1 MSKKFLILGNPVKHS
16 LSPKIHNF
24 WFKKYN
30 IDAIYEKKEAK
41 EIELPDIIKEIKE
54 GKIDGANVTVPFK
67 QKIIPH
73 LDDLNE
79 RSKNTKSVNTIYKNG
94 NKIIGDN
101 TDIYGFTQSL
111 KNHSLNLL
119 NKIALIIGA
128 GGVAPSI
135 ITALENI
142 GVKKIFIKNRTY
154 KKIENLKKEFP
165 RIELLEWDK
174 HINFDIVINAT
185 SLGLKE
191 EDEINLNFDDLNGQK
206 IFYDTIYNPPMTNFL
221 KKAKEKEHTIINGKL
236 MLFLQAQKAF
246 EIWTKILPELN
257 EEFLEHLKND

>member
-1 MSKKFLILGNPVKHS
+1 MDS
-16 LSPKIHNF
+16 LS
-24 WFKKYN
+24 
-30 IDAIYEKKEAK
+30 
-41 EIELPDIIKEIKE
+41 
-54 GKIDGANVTVPFK
+54 
-67 QKIIPH
+67 
-73 LDDLNE
+73 E
-79 RSKNTKSVNTIYKNG
+79 RSKNTKSVNTISKNG

-111 KNHSLNLL
+111 KNHSLNLS

-165 RIELLEWDK
+165 KIELLKWDD
-174 HINFDIVINAT
+174 HIDFDIVINAT

-191 EDEINLNFDDLNGQK
+191 EDKINLNFDDLNGQK

-221 KKAKEKEHTIINGKL
+221 KKAKEKEHIVINGKL
-236 MLFLQAQKAF
+236 MLFLQARKAF

-257 EEFLEHLKND
+257 DEFIEHLKND

>member
-1 MSKKFLILGNPVKHS
+1 MNKKFLILGNPVEHS

-30 IDAIYEKKEAK
+30 IDAIYEKREAK

-54 GKIDGANVTVPFK
+54 EKIDGANVTVPFK

-73 LDDLNE
+73 LDDLSE
-79 RSKNTKSVNTIYKNG
+79 RSNNTKSVNTIIRNG
-94 NKIIGDN
+94 DKIIGDN

-119 NKIALIIGA
+119 DKIALIIGA

-154 KKIENLKKEFP
+154 KKIEILKKEFP
-165 RIELLEWDK
+165 KIELLEWDK

-191 EDEINLNFDDLNGQK
+191 EDKINLNFDYLNGK
-206 IFYDTIYNPPMTNFL
+206 KTFYDTIYNPPLTNFL
-221 KKAKEKEHTIINGKL
+221 KKAKENLNNSPFSCKLIEANINDN
-236 MLFLQAQKAF
+236 
-246 EIWTKILPELN
+246 LN
-257 EEFLEHLKND
+257 ITNASV

>member
-1 MSKKFLILGNPVKHS
+1 MSRKFLILGNPVEHS
-16 LSPKIHNF
+16 LSPKIHNL

-67 QKIIPH
+67 QRIIPH
-73 LDDLNE
+73 LDDLSK
-79 RSKNTKSVNTIYKNG
+79 RSHNTKSVNTIIKDG
-94 NKIIGDN
+94 DKIIGDN

-111 KNHSLNLL
+111 KNYSLKLL
-119 NKIALIIGA
+119 DKKALIIGA

-135 ITALENI
+135 ITGLENL
-142 GVKKIFIKNRTY
+142 GVKKIFIKNRTF

-165 RIELLEWDK
+165 KIELLEWVD
-174 HINFDIVINAT
+174 HIDFDIVINAT
-185 SLGLKE
+185 SLGLKK
-191 EDEINLNFDDLNGQK
+191 EDKIDLNFDNLNGQK

-221 KKAKEKEHTIINGKL
+221 KKAKEREHIIINGKL

-246 EIWTKILPELN
+246 EIWNKILPELN

>member
-1 MSKKFLILGNPVKHS
+1 MSKKFLIIGNPVEHS

-30 IDAIYEKKEAK
+30 IDAIYEKREAK
-41 EIELPDIIKEIKE
+41 EIELTDIIKEIRE
-54 GKIDGANVTVPFK
+54 EKIEGANVTVPFK

-73 LDDLNE
+73 LDDLSE
-79 RSKNTKSVNTIYKNG
+79 RSNKTKSVNTIIRNG
-94 NKIIGDN
+94 DKIIGDN

-111 KNHSLNLL
+111 KNHSLELL
-119 NKIALIIGA
+119 GKIALIIGA

-135 ITALENI
+135 ITGLENL
-142 GVKKIFIKNRTY
+142 GVKKIFIKNRTF
-154 KKIENLKKEFP
+154 KKIENLKKKFP
-165 RIELLEWDK
+165 RIELLKWDD
-174 HINFDIVINAT
+174 HIDFDIVINAT

-191 EDEINLNFDDLNGQK
+191 EDKINLNFDNLKSQK

-221 KKAKEKEHTIINGKL
+221 KNAKQKEHKIINGKL

-257 EEFLEHLKND
+257 EEFLEHIKK

>member
-1 MSKKFLILGNPVKHS
+1 MSKKFLILGNPVEHS

-30 IDAIYEKKEAK
+30 IDAIYKKREVK
-41 EIELPDIIKEIKE
+41 EIELPDIIQEIKE
-54 GKIDGANVTVPFK
+54 EKIDGANVTVPFK

-73 LDDLNE
+73 LDNLSE
-79 RSKNTKSVNTIYKNG
+79 RSNNTKSVNTIIRNG
-94 NKIIGDN
+94 DKIIGDN

-111 KNHSLNLL
+111 KNHSFNLL
-119 NKIALIIGA
+119 DKIALIIGA

-135 ITALENI
+135 ITGLENL
-142 GVKKIFIKNRTY
+142 GAKKIFIKNRTF

-165 RIELLEWDK
+165 RIELLKWDD
-174 HINFDIVINAT
+174 HINFDIAINAT

-191 EDEINLNFDDLNGQK
+191 EDKINLNFDNLNGQK
-206 IFYDTIYNPPMTNFL
+206 IFFDTIYNPPMTNFL
-221 KKAKEKEHTIINGKL
+221 KNAKQKEHIIINGKL

-246 EIWTKILPELN
+246 EIWTNILPELN
-257 EEFLEHLKND
+257 EEFLEHIKND